1 MSNSDDDRTDRETN
15 LDTIS
20 EKPEELKNFNMCE
33 GEIKAKIKS
42 IEEIE
47 QIYGINSERSSKKD
61 GFGDN
66 GAFGKFDNDN
76 ANLFKSCIDNR
87 NKNYKDYDQVF
98 IEEGA
103 KDKDGTEI
111 NQDTYQKNMLLYQL
125 FNEKDGPAEKVFFD
139 FCDYLK
145 TIEDVDEKY
154 KEIMGSITAEF
165 EEAEKSKES
174 EPDAESVPTPTPTSV
189 TDPDI
194 EGKPEPAA
202 ESVDAETAPDSDSD
216 SAPHS
221 DSKIKELLGEIKFGN
236 ESDSDEIKKANEFC
250 KMVFCF
256 AWEYTE
262 NDKSK
267 GGAPGEE
274 VEIIEET
281 AMQKFVKKMFHKM
294 VFVFAIM
301 GIVFYSFILLDTARL
316 FIYATN
322 HIMDMKQLY
331 VGDEN
336 FNTIFGENTLMN
348 YIIGFTI
355 TFSQIVSGSIISK
368 LDTYRGTALT
378 RIQQGFATAAHDT
391 SRTVVADCME
401 NMATCVN
408 GLFTGMFTT
417 ASTGTLNDNLD
428 YQRQR
433 AILDATNELNA
444 TFRTLANKV
453 GYATTGL
460 VTGVNG
466 LLTCSL
472 IIGNM
477 VDPTNYTKSHVKQ
490 SVGILTGSYA
500 ISPLSVTA
508 FIGTSTNIA
517 LLFRPESFT
526 FNYVETPSSTSSSE
540 TDIPKTLENLE
551 IEQGTEIPTSAT
563 LTVRKGDNAGGG
575 KKKISKSRKFFSK
588 LAKKQST
595 RKRKRKSKKKAKKR
609 KSRRKTMKRRK
620 KK

>member
-1 MSNSDDDRTDRETN
+1 MSNRDDDVTDPETAT
-15 LDTIS
+15 DEVD
-20 EKPEELKNFNMCE
+20 EKKFKEMCE
-33 GEIKAKIKS
+33 GDITAKIKN
-42 IEEIE
+42 EDEIAKC
-47 QIYGINSERSSKKD
+47 YGKNSERSSKKD
-61 GFGDN
+61 GFGDD

-76 ANLFKSCIDNR
+76 ASLFQNCIENR
-87 NKNYKDYDQVF
+87 TKIYKDYDQVF
-98 IEEGA
+98 IEKEAEDEG
-103 KDKDGTEI
+103 I
-111 NQDTYQKNMLLYQL
+111 NQDNYKENMLLYQL
-125 FNEKDGPAEKVFFD
+125 FNEDNGPAEKVFFD

-154 KEIMGSITAEF
+154 EEIMGSITAEF
-165 EEAEKSKES
+165 EEAEKIKES
-174 EPDAESVPTPTPTSV
+174 
-189 TDPDI
+189 
-194 EGKPEPAA
+194 EPAA
-202 ESVDAETAPDSDSD
+202 ESVDAETAPDSDSEAD
-216 SAPHS
+216 SES
-221 DSKIKELLGEIKFGN
+221 NKIKKILDKIKIDN
-236 ESDSDEIKKANEFC
+236 ESDSDKKANEFC

-281 AMQKFVKKMFHKM
+281 AMQKFRKKMFHKM

-331 VGDEN
+331 VGDDN

-355 TFSQIVSGSIISK
+355 TFSQIVSGSIIQK
-368 LDTYRGTALT
+368 LQTYQDTALT

-391 SRTVVADCME
+391 SRTVVANCME

-408 GLFTGMFTT
+408 GLFTGMFTS
-417 ASTGTLNDNLD
+417 ASVGTLSDNLEHE
-428 YQRQR
+428 RQK
-433 AILDATNELNA
+433 AIVDATAALKGN
-444 TFRTLANKV
+444 FRDLTNKV

-477 VDPTNYTKSHVKQ
+477 VDPEKYTKSHVGQ
-490 SVGILTGSYA
+490 SVSILTGSYA
-500 ISPLSVTA
+500 ISPLSMTA
-508 FIGTSTNIA
+508 FGVTSTNIA

-526 FNYVETPSSTSSSE
+526 FNYVETPSSTSSSGS
-540 TDIPKTLENLE
+540 DAANTLEDLSK
-551 IEQGTEIPTSAT
+551 EQGEIQTSTT
-563 LTVRKGDNAGGG
+563 LTLTENGDNAGGG

-609 KSRRKTMKRRK
+609 KSRRKTMKRRRK
-620 KK
+620 K